1 MRFITSWER
10 KGELKALREI
20 LLRLLKVKFDKVPP
34 VVAQRVLAID
44 KTEKLYRLLEQLIHA
59 ESIEKMG
66 LASDA

>member
-10 KGELKALREI
+10 KTRREI
-20 LLRLLKVKFDKVPP
+20 LLRQLRVKFGDVSSA
-34 VVAQRVLAID
+34 VTQRVLAID
-44 KTEKLYRLLEQLIHA
+44 EAEKLDRLLEQLIHA